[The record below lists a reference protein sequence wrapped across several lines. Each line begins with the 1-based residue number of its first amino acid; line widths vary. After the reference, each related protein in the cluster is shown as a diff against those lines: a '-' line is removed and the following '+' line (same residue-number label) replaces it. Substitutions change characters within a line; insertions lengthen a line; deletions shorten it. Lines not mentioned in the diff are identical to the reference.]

1 MTGIL
6 TACPSSEW
14 IDSKFHR
21 RPIPDGCVL
30 VSRRDVSRLSGIA
43 RERAESVVCRHP
55 MVRKI
60 IVRTDNQI

>member
-14 IDSKFHR
+14 IDANHHR
-21 RPIPDGCVL
+21 RPIPRGCVL
-30 VSRRDVSRLSGIA
+30 VCRRDVSRLSGIA
-43 RERAESVVCRHP
+43 RERAESVVRKHP